1 MFFLLMKGTF
11 YEIHVNFEEMTGVPF
26 LFIEEWVNIPELA
39 THKPLTTWTCMQLHA
54 GELQP

>member
-1 MFFLLMKGTF
+1 MKGTF
-11 YEIHVNFEEMTGVPF
+11 YEIHVIFEEMTGVPF